1 MGWVGGG
8 MYRSGEVVVPQK
20 KMGKRLQHVCA
31 HLPSFINGILY
42 VPRDSSHLS
51 V

>member
-1 MGWVGGG
+1 
-8 MYRSGEVVVPQK
+8 MYGSGEVVVPQQ

-31 HLPSFINGILY
+31 HSPPFIKGIPY